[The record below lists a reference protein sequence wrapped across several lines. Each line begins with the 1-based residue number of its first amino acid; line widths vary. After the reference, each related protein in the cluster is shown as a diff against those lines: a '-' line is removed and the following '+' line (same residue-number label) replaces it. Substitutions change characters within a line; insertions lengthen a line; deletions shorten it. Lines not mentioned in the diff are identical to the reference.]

1 NHFWNGIFQGMI
13 WVLILY
19 HFLLYLSLKERS
31 YLYYCLYMLCISA
44 LTLGDFGY
52 WQTGFFADRPVLG
65 WHLFLLAQFVT
76 GVMTLVFMRS
86 FVELDRLSPQWDRIT
101 HWFILGSSSI
111 IGLLAIYYFPTGDGT
126 VLQLAKALIIPF
138 AAFGLLLCF
147 VLLRTGD
154 VVARYFA
161 VAGAVMAIT
170 VAINAYFELFQKANH
185 PGTDFQRFYFI
196 QATVVVH
203 LLTFALGMGYRR
215 RQKDR
220 EWQRTK
226 ELDDLKTR
234 FYTNITHEFRTPLTV
249 ILGMN
254 EQIKGHSKEK
264 KLIHRNA
271 QQLLRLINKLL
282 GLSRLEAGQ
291 LQPHWMHGDIV
302 SYCQYLTESFHS
314 LATDKNIG
322 LTFYAEENDLFTSY
336 DENKLQHIINNLL
349 SNAIKFTE
357 EGGKV
362 ILHLSR
368 AVKKGKPYFK
378 IKVQD
383 TGIGIAPND
392 LPHVFDRFY
401 QTDASHT
408 RPGEGT
414 GIGLAYV
421 RELVRLLE
429 GEILVNSQLDK
440 GTTFQVWLPIQQKES
455 HQAANQPSVPPVTP
469 VLAEMTPI
477 SVVDQEEQHPKQDDR
492 PVLLLVEDNADVASY
507 IHGLL
512 ATNYRVEMARNGLL
526 GVEKAYELVPDII
539 ISDIM
544 MPEMDG
550 YELCATL
557 KADERTSHVP
567 IILLTA
573 KVTQKD
579 KIEGLA
585 KGADAFLT
593 KPFEK
598 EELFIRLEKLIALRA
613 ALQKRY
619 ANYLVAPEKLPPA
632 KPGPEDIFL
641 QKLEAAVEERLTDP
655 NFSVPEL
662 ALSVQLSQMQVYRKL
677 KAVIG
682 KTPSQF
688 IRFIRLRKSKELLA
702 DASLNISEVA
712 YDVGFADPNYFSR
725 TFSNEFGVSP
735 SEYREKI
742 GM

>member
-1 NHFWNGIFQGMI
+1 
-13 WVLILY
+13 
-19 HFLLYLSLKERS
+19 
-31 YLYYCLYMLCISA
+31 
-44 LTLGDFGY
+44 
-52 WQTGFFADRPVLG
+52 
-65 WHLFLLAQFVT
+65 
-76 GVMTLVFMRS
+76 
-86 FVELDRLSPQWDRIT
+86 
-101 HWFILGSSSI
+101 
-111 IGLLAIYYFPTGDGT
+111 
-126 VLQLAKALIIPF
+126 
-138 AAFGLLLCF
+138 
-147 VLLRTGD
+147 
-154 VVARYFA
+154 
-161 VAGAVMAIT
+161 
-170 VAINAYFELFQKANH
+170 
-185 PGTDFQRFYFI
+185 
-196 QATVVVH
+196 
-203 LLTFALGMGYRR
+203 
-215 RQKDR
+215 
-220 EWQRTK
+220 K

-271 QQLLRLINKLL
+271 QQLLRLINQLL

-455 HQAANQPSVPPVTP
+455 HQAANQPSGLPVTP
-469 VLAEMTPI
+469 VLAEMTPV

-619 ANYLVAPEKLPPA
+619 ANYLVTPEKLPPA

-641 QKLEAAVEERLTDP
+641 QKLEAAIEERLTDP

-688 IRFIRLRKSKELLA
+688 IRSIRLRKSKELLA

-725 TFSNEFGVSP
+725 TFSNEF
-735 SEYREKI
+735 
-742 GM
+742 